1 MKLKTVRRAIGQIN
15 DAADM
20 LEVAL
25 RRAQDLL
32 QDDDCPRPFEQW
44 DDYAEQAG
52 FAAGDINCGDFAE
65 KIGAVTDALELLAR
79 EIK

>member
-1 MKLKTVRRAIGQIN
+1 MKVETVRRAIGQIN

-20 LEVAL
+20 LEAAL

-32 QDDDCPRPFEQW
+32 QDDDCPKPYERW
-44 DDYAEQAG
+44 DDYAEEAG
-52 FAAGDINCGDFAE
+52 FAAGDINCGDIGE
-65 KIGAVTDALELLAR
+65 KITAVIDALELLAR